1 MENIDLN
8 YICTAMGNLAGV
20 PIRLYE
26 GEKLVMLSSIVPLPV
41 DPISIYWDHLRQ
53 IRTHVGYFVTPQFSY
68 YGIIN
73 SGKTKIVLGP
83 TQEVSASRQELRE
96 LAFQADVPAGEVEA
110 FVSAMGSIVRMPLES
125 VLQMLCT
132 VNYILNGE
140 KLELQ
145 DVSIYDAEQ
154 EQLKEL
160 LEHQRADRMLSSASG
175 DPNIHNTYALEQEI
189 MDIVRRGD
197 TAALAE
203 WTASAPAVRGG
214 ILASEQLRQV
224 KNLFIVTA
232 TLVSRAAIQ
241 GGLDTEEALSLSDAF
256 IQRCELLG
264 TPERITNLQYH
275 MILTFTERVD
285 RIRLGRQPTRL
296 ALEVSAYVRRH
307 LSEPVR
313 VEALAQELYISR
325 PHLSQKFREETGE
338 TPTDFILKE
347 KTEEAKRLLRYT
359 DKSSAA
365 IGTYLGFSSQGH
377 FSRVFKKYVG
387 CTSSAFREKYRK

>member
-1 MENIDLN
+1 MESIDLN

-26 GEKLVMLSSIVPLPV
+26 REELTLFSSIVPLPV
-41 DPISIYWDHLRQ
+41 DPISIYWEQLRQ
-53 IRTHVGYFVTPQFSY
+53 ISSHVGYFVTPQFSY

-73 SGKTKIVLGP
+73 SGETKIVLGP
-83 TQEVSASRQELRE
+83 TQEVSSSKQALRE
-96 LAFQADVPAGEVEA
+96 LAFLADVPAGEVDA
-110 FVSAMGSIVRMPLES
+110 FISAMESIVRMPLES

-140 KLELQ
+140 KLEHQ
-145 DVSIYDAEQ
+145 NISIYDAEQ

-160 LEHQRADRMLSSASG
+160 LEHQRADQMLSPTGSDIG
-175 DPNIHNTYALEQEI
+175 VHNTYALEQEI

-203 WTASAPAVRGG
+203 WTASAPAVRSGV
-214 ILASEQLRQV
+214 LASEQLRQV
-224 KNLFIVTA
+224 KNLFIVIA

-241 GGLDTEEALSLSDAF
+241 GGLDTEEALSLSDVF
-256 IQRCELLG
+256 IQRCELLRA
-264 TPERITNLQYH
+264 PDRITNLQYH

-296 ALEVSAYVRRH
+296 ALEVSAYIRRH
-307 LSEPVR
+307 LSEPIR
-313 VEALAQELYISR
+313 VEDIARELYISR
-325 PHLSQKFREETGE
+325 PHLSQRFKDETGE
-338 TPTDFILKE
+338 TLTDFILRE

-377 FSRVFKKYVG
+377 FSRVFKKYAG
-387 CTSSAFREKYRK
+387 CTPSIFREKYRK

>member
-1 MENIDLN
+1 MENLDLH
-8 YICTAMGNLAGV
+8 YICTMMGNLAGV

-26 GEKLVMLSSIVPLPV
+26 GSQRTLFSSVVPLPV
-41 DPISIYWDHLRQ
+41 DPVSVYWEQLRQ
-53 IRTHVGYFVTPQFSY
+53 IQAHVGYFVTPQFSY
-68 YGIIN
+68 YGIVN
-73 SGKTKIVLGP
+73 SGEIKIVLGP
-83 TQEVSASRQELRE
+83 TQEVSGSDQVLRE
-96 LAFQADVPAGEVEA
+96 LAFQADVPAEDVDA
-110 FVSAMGSIVRMPLES
+110 FVSAMRSIVRMPLES
-125 VLQMLCT
+125 ILQMLCT

-145 DVSIYDAEQ
+145 DISLYDAEQ
-154 EQLKEL
+154 TRLKEL
-160 LEHQRADRMLSSASG
+160 LEHQQADRILSAVDAS
-175 DPNIHNTYALEQEI
+175 PAVHNTYTLEQEV

-214 ILASEQLRQV
+214 VLAADQLRQS

-241 GGLDTEEALSLSDAF
+241 GGLDIEEALSLSDAF

-264 TPERITNLQYH
+264 NQERITNLQYH
-275 MILTFTERVD
+275 MIQTLTERVD
-285 RIRLGRQPTRL
+285 RVRLGRQPTRL

-307 LSEPVR
+307 LSEPIR
-313 VEALAQELYISR
+313 AEALAQELYISR
-325 PHLSQKFREETGE
+325 PHLSQKFKAETGE
-338 TPTDFILKE
+338 TLTDFVLKE

-377 FSRVFKKYVG
+377 FSRVFKRYSG
-387 CTSSAFREKYRK
+387 YAPHEYRKQFQN

>member
-1 MENIDLN
+1 MENLDLN

-26 GEKLVMLSSIVPLPV
+26 GEKLVMLFSLVPLPV
-41 DPISIYWDHLRQ
+41 DPISIYWEQIQQ

-73 SGKTKIVLGP
+73 SGETRIVLGP

-96 LAFQADVPAGEVEA
+96 LAFQADVPAGDVEA
-110 FVSAMGSIVRMPLES
+110 FVNAMGSIVRMPLES

-145 DVSIYDAEQ
+145 DISIYDAEQ
-154 EQLKEL
+154 EHLKEL
-160 LEHQRADRMLSSASG
+160 LEHQRADRMLSSASSSG
-175 DPNIHNTYALEQEI
+175 VHNTYALEQEI
-189 MDIVRRGD
+189 MDVVRRGD

-214 ILASEQLRQV
+214 VLASEQLRQV

-256 IQRCELLG
+256 IQRCELLR
-264 TPERITNLQYH
+264 TQDRITNLQYH

-296 ALEVSAYVRRH
+296 ALEVSAYIRRH
-307 LSEPVR
+307 LSEPIR
-313 VEALAQELYISR
+313 AEDMARELYISR
-325 PHLSQKFREETGE
+325 PHLSKKFREETGE
-338 TPTDFILKE
+338 TLTDFILKE

-377 FSRVFKKYVG
+377 FSRVFKKYAG
-387 CTSSAFREKYRK
+387 CAPSAFREGRF

>member
-1 MENIDLN
+1 MWDIL
-8 YICTAMGNLAGV
+8 
-20 PIRLYE
+20 
-26 GEKLVMLSSIVPLPV
+26 LP
-41 DPISIYWDHLRQ
+41 PR
-53 IRTHVGYFVTPQFSY
+53 FSY

-73 SGKTKIVLGP
+73 SGETKIVLGP
-83 TQEVSASRQELRE
+83 AQEVSASRQELRE

-110 FVSAMGSIVRMPLES
+110 FISAMGSIVRMPLES

-160 LEHQRADRMLSSASG
+160 LEHQRVDRMLSSASG

-241 GGLDTEEALSLSDAF
+241 GGVDVEEALSLSDAF
-256 IQRCELLG
+256 IQQCELLH
-264 TPERITNLQYH
+264 TPDRITNLQYH
-275 MILTFTERVD
+275 MILTFTERVN

-296 ALEVSAYVRRH
+296 ALEVSAYIRRH
-307 LSEPVR
+307 LSEPIR
-313 VEALAQELYISR
+313 AEDMARELYISR
-325 PHLSQKFREETGE
+325 PHLSQKFKEETGE
-338 TPTDFILKE
+338 TLTDFILKE

-377 FSRVFKKYVG
+377 FSRVFKKYAE
-387 CTSSAFREKYRK
+387 CMPSAFREKYRN